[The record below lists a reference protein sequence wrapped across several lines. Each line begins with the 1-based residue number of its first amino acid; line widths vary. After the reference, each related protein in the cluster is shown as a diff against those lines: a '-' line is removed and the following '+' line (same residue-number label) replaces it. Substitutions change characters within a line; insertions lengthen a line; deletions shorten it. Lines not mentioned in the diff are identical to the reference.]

1 MIGCPEPLYRAG
13 FACTL
18 FKTPLQKK
26 HQSFTVVLFNVF
38 LDRENKM
45 KNVQLLGKNLIL
57 LFQDTIDVMA
67 SIWVLTKETG
77 QSNDNVICRFKGKL
91 RTE

>member
-1 MIGCPEPLYRAG
+1 MHAFQNASAEEASIV
-13 FACTL
+13 
-18 FKTPLQKK
+18 
-26 HQSFTVVLFNVF
+26 HVVLFNVF